1 MRNDTSKAV
10 DGGKAWGHGRT
21 GLSPDEMQSIS
32 SARGDA
38 AAAARQLSAA
48 LKAER
53 DRFLA
58 LAFCWADLLFELD
71 RERRIVYATGAINT
85 LLGREPRTLLGE
97 SLDHLV
103 ADSDRDVLGDLL
115 TIACK
120 RGRVDST
127 TLRFEGMRGDHLRF
141 SVSGYQLDDL
151 NGHFFV
157 AMRFLDHT
165 PTGRQPHH
173 GHDEAT
179 GLRTALSFVDAVT
192 RHLVAGAGWS
202 QGNFMVVSIDDFA
215 TLRRR
220 LPRLAES
227 ELLQSIGSCLRASAI
242 DGDSAGRL
250 GENRFG
256 VILDQADDGQAL
268 LERIRSV
275 SQRLDPSHEGL
286 EVQAS
291 TVPIDSRDIPRE
303 HLARFVAVTIR
314 QFCNQDCA
322 VGTPVDLTQDIAQA
336 VQQTMRTVGRMRQ
349 IITNADFQVAFQPIV
364 DVRTGQIHHF
374 EALARFPA
382 ATGMKTAFEN
392 ITFAESTG
400 LITEFDLAM
409 VRRIVSWYA
418 SCDEEGART
427 QIAVNLSGQSVN
439 SAAFFEAL
447 DLLLQANPSLSGQ
460 LMFEITESCALADL
474 DAANAFLQHLRA
486 QGFRTCL
493 DDLGAGAA
501 NISYLSMLQ
510 VDVVKLDGQALHDAR
525 KSRIGR
531 GFLGALVRLCR
542 DLGVSTVAEMVEDSE
557 MLAFV
562 RDCGVDYVQGYLFG
576 RPSPDIQVFQGAI
589 PRGLFCQDGGNKR
602 G

>member
-1 MRNDTSKAV
+1 MRNDASKAA
-10 DGGKAWGHGRT
+10 DGGKAWGNGRT
-21 GLSPDEMQSIS
+21 GLSPDEMQATP

-38 AAAARQLSAA
+38 AAAARQLNAA

-58 LAFCWADLLFELD
+58 LAFCWADILFELD
-71 RERRIVYATGAINT
+71 RERRIVYATGAIQT
-85 LLGREPRTLLGE
+85 LIGREPR
-97 SLDHLV
+97 SLIGASIDDLV
-103 ADSDRDVLGDLL
+103 GAPERDVVNDVL
-115 TIACK
+115 TIAQK
-120 RGRVDST
+120 RGRVDGA
-127 TLRFEGMRGDHLRF
+127 TLKLEGGRGDDLRF

-151 NGHFFV
+151 NGHFFI
-157 AMRFLDHT
+157 ALRFLDHT
-165 PTGRQPHH
+165 PTGRQPRH
-173 GHDEAT
+173 GQDETT
-179 GLRTALSFVDAVT
+179 GLRTAQPFVDAVT
-192 RHLVAGAGWS
+192 RHLAAGAGWK
-202 QGNFMVVSIDDFA
+202 QGKFMVLSLDDFA
-215 TLRRR
+215 TLRER
-220 LPRLAES
+220 LPRAAEN
-227 ELLQSIGSCLRASAI
+227 ELLQSVGSCLRASAI

-256 VILDQADDGQAL
+256 VILDQNDDGEAL

-275 SQRLDPSHEGL
+275 SRRLDPKHQGVEIQS
-286 EVQAS
+286 S
-291 TVPIDSRDIPRE
+291 TVPIDGRNIPRE

-314 QFCNQDCA
+314 RFCNQDYA
-322 VGTPVDLTQDIAQA
+322 VGTSVDLAQDITQV

-349 IITNADFQVAFQPIV
+349 IISNADFQVAFQPIV
-364 DVRTGQIHHF
+364 DVRTGDIHHF

-418 SCDEEGART
+418 SRDDEQAHT
-427 QIAVNLSGQSVN
+427 QVAVNLSGQSVN
-439 SAAFFEAL
+439 SAAFLDAL
-447 DLLLQANPSLSGQ
+447 DSLLQANPSLSGR

-510 VDVVKLDGQALHDAR
+510 VDVVKLDGLALHNAR

-531 GFLGALVRLCR
+531 GFLGALVGLCR

-562 RDCGVDYVQGYLFG
+562 RECGVDYVQGYLFG
-576 RPSPDIQVFQGAI
+576 RPSPDTQVFRSAI
-589 PRGLFCQDGGNKR
+589 PKGLFSQEGSDRR